1 MTEPLVS
8 IIIANYNRAHL
19 IEETLNSIKNQ
30 SYTFFECIIVDDGS
44 TDDSVNVIQN
54 WIQGDE
60 RFHFFRRPKSIRKGA
75 NACRNWGFKEKCKG
89 DLIKFF
95 DSDDIML
102 KDHIRISVEQIIEEE
117 LDFVVVDCQNFDENG
132 LRERPYETNKNY
144 VKITPIEFAKFQNAW
159 ITNDLMLKRELAS
172 GIEFNEFIRE
182 LASEYQYGIK
192 LLLLT
197 DNVILI
203 PDILTHRR
211 VHLDSFVVQMEMNK
225 LQRDSYIAETKLF
238 TAEYLRTIA
247 PKSLI
252 RWFLEGHVQY
262 CFNLLVSK
270 SNPRHF
276 KKAFRLY
283 VPIFGLFPTLTIFM
297 TFFSAYFTGKG
308 YSILKYIRQR

>member
-1 MTEPLVS
+1 MTKPLVS
-8 IIIANYNRAHL
+8 IIIANYNRADL

-30 SYTFFECIIVDDGS
+30 SYSFFECIIVDDGS

-54 WIQGDE
+54 WIKRDD
-60 RFHFFRRPKSIRKGA
+60 RFQFFRRPKSIRKGA
-75 NACRNWGFKEKCKG
+75 NACRNWGFMEKSKG

-102 KDHIRISVEQIIEEE
+102 KDHVKISVEQIIEKD
-117 LDFVVVDCQNFDENG
+117 LDFVVVDCQNFDEDG

-144 VKITPIEFAKFQNAW
+144 VKITPMEFAKFQNAW

-172 GIEFNEFIRE
+172 GIEFNEFIRD

-197 DNVILI
+197 DNGILV

-211 VHLDSFVVQMEMNK
+211 VHLDSFVVKMEMNK

-238 TAEYLRTIA
+238 TAEYLRKIA
-247 PKSLI
+247 PNSLI

-262 CFNLLVSK
+262 CFNLLASK

-283 VPIFGLFPTLTIFM
+283 VPIFGPLPTLIIYM
-297 TFFSAYFTGKG
+297 TFCSAYFTGKG
-308 YSILKYIRQR
+308 YSILKYIRHR

>member
-19 IEETLNSIKNQ
+19 IEETLDSIKNQ

-54 WIQGDE
+54 WVLGDE
-60 RFHFFRRPKSIRKGA
+60 RFQFYKRPKSIRKGA
-75 NACRNWGFKEKCKG
+75 NACRNWGFKEKSKG

-102 KDHIRISVEQIIEEE
+102 NDHIRISVEQIIEEA

-144 VKITPIEFAKFQNAW
+144 VKITPVEFAKFQNAW
-159 ITNDLMLKRELAS
+159 ITNDLMLKREWAFP
-172 GIEFNEFIRE
+172 IEFNEHIRDV
-182 LASEYQYGIK
+182 ASEYQYGIK

-197 DNVILI
+197 DNGILV

-211 VHLDSFVVQMEMNK
+211 IHSGSLIVNMDADDVV
-225 LQRDSYIAETKLF
+225 RDFNIAETKLF
-238 TAEYLRTIA
+238 TAIYLTDIA
-247 PKSLI
+247 PESLI
-252 RWFLEGHVQY
+252 RWFIAGYMRLTFDLARKRKIHNTIIRSLPLIARTFGRFKTSV
-262 CFNLLVSK
+262 FIIGIASGFF
-270 SNPRHF
+270 F
-276 KKAFRLY
+276 KK
-283 VPIFGLFPTLTIFM
+283 
-297 TFFSAYFTGKG
+297 G
-308 YSILKYIRQR
+308 YNIVKYARQ